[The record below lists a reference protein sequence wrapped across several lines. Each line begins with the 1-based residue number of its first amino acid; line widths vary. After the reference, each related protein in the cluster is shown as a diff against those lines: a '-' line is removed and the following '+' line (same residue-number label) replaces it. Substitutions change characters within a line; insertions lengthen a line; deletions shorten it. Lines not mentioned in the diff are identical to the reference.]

1 MSTTIGTSVGTGGP
15 TMPGGTIPGTEGE
28 RGSAAARAMLE
39 DALRRVGATAGSVL
53 FIHADLA
60 ALGPAVPPPARP
72 RLLLDVLREVVGPE
86 GTLLVPT
93 YTFSFCRGRT
103 YDAGQTPTE
112 GGPWSP
118 SADFLEYFRA
128 QPGVV
133 RSADPI
139 HSVAGQGPRARAL
152 LDGVPATCFGDGCV
166 FERLVSEGALVVLVG
181 LPLVEAT
188 LRHHTE
194 ERLGVP
200 FRFRKL
206 FTGSVRAGD
215 EVRRQGWVYSV
226 RLLAANGAPDGTRL
240 EARAR
245 EEGVCRAAALPAGEL
260 LAVDASEYD
269 ALVARALEADPWF
282 TARGPAGDPA
292 ALDTARVGAALAPPV
307 LPAAATMRQTIDALW
322 TLPRDIVSDGYD
334 AALHALAGQLP
345 MRLHEF
351 PTGTECFSWIVPERW
366 SCREAYLETLDGRRL
381 FAYSDHPL
389 HVVSYSLPFD
399 GVVAREELMD
409 HLHVHP
415 LLDDAVPFIFKY
427 YERDWGLCC
436 TREQRD
442 ALTDER
448 YRVVIRTDFGFGTLK
463 VGEVVAPGAS
473 DESIVLCA
481 HLCHPHMV
489 NDDLSGVVV
498 GMEVMREL
506 LRRPPGRFTYRFI
519 IVPETIGSLAWLSR
533 HEALLPKMRGG
544 LFLEMLGLDQPLAL
558 QHSFAGDSEVDR
570 CFAMALAAA
579 EPDGWTGAFR
589 TIIGNDERQ
598 FNAPGVRVPM
608 LSLSRV
614 RRPGDPAWPYPEYH
628 SSHDTPALASDARL
642 AASRDA
648 VLRMIDTLEADVTPV
663 NRFPGELFCSR
674 YGIHV
679 DAYTNPEG
687 NRALFDILYLVDGTR
702 SVSTIARELGIPF
715 EAVSRT
721 IAELRRHGVVTT

>member
-1 MSTTIGTSVGTGGP
+1 M
-15 TMPGGTIPGTEGE
+15 TMIVPPPS
-28 RGSAAARAMLE
+28 GSAAAGDFTAGADAVESARAALA
-39 DALRRVGATAGSVL
+39 DALRRVGVVAGSAL
-53 FIHADLA
+53 FVHTDLA
-60 ALGPAVPPPARP
+60 ALGDSVPPAARP
-72 RLLLDVLREVVGPE
+72 SLLLGALRAAVGPE
-86 GTLLVPT
+86 GTLIVPT
-93 YTFSFCRGRT
+93 YTFSFCRGEP
-103 YDAGQTPTE
+103 YDPATTPTA

-118 SADFLEYFRA
+118 SADFLELFRA
-128 QPGVV
+128 QPGVL

-139 HSVAGQGPRARAL
+139 HGVAAQGPLAREL
-152 LDGVPATCFGDGCV
+152 LADLPATCFGEGSA
-166 FERLVSEGALVVLVG
+166 FGRLVDAGALVLLVG

-194 ERLGVP
+194 ERVAVP

-206 FTGSVRAGD
+206 FTGQVRDGD
-215 EVRRQGWVYSV
+215 GERRRGWVYSV
-226 RLLAANGAPDGTRL
+226 RLMAANGAPDGTRL
-240 EARAR
+240 EALAR
-245 EEGVCRAAALPAGEL
+245 ETGVCRVAPLPAGEL
-260 LAVDASEYD
+260 LAVDAREYD
-269 ALVARALEADPWF
+269 AFVARALECDPWF
-282 TARGPAGDPA
+282 TAHGPAGDPV
-292 ALDTARVGAALAPPV
+292 ALDAARLGAPLATPS
-307 LPAAATMRQTIDALW
+307 LPEGATMRQMIDGLW

-334 AALHALAGQLP
+334 AALRALSGQLP
-345 MRLHEF
+345 MRVHEF
-351 PTGTECFSWIVPERW
+351 PSGTECWSWIVPERW
-366 SCREAYLETLDGRRL
+366 GCREAYLETLDGRRL

-399 GVVAREELMD
+399 AVVTRAELLE

-415 LLDDAVPFIFKY
+415 LLDDAIPFIFKY

-442 ALTDER
+442 ALTDDH
-448 YRVVIRTDFGFGTLK
+448 YRVVIRSEFGYGALK
-463 VGEVVAPGAS
+463 VGEVLVPGRS

-498 GMEVMREL
+498 GMDVVREL
-506 LRRPPGRFTYRFI
+506 MRRPPGRYTYRFL

-533 HEALLPKMRGG
+533 HEALLPRLRGG
-544 LFLEMLGLDQPLAL
+544 LFLEMLGLDGPLAL
-558 QHSFAGDSEVDR
+558 QHSFAGDTAVDR

-628 SSHDTPALASDARL
+628 SSRDTPALASDARL
-642 AASRDA
+642 AGARDA

-687 NRALFDILYLVDGTR
+687 HRALFDIMYLVDGTR
-702 SVSTIARELGIPF
+702 SVSMIARELGIPF
-715 EAVSRT
+715 DAVSRT